1 MARAKTSRAGI
12 ANDSVTPGA
21 EQVAKR
27 NQSEVG
33 GCKMQSRG
41 SFKRALANSA
51 PILDRDLQ
59 EKDHPQERPQTLEVG
74 APLASPDVNCDSPS
88 S

>member
-1 MARAKTSRAGI
+1 
-12 ANDSVTPGA
+12 
-21 EQVAKR
+21 
-27 NQSEVG
+27 
-33 GCKMQSRG
+33 MQSRG